1 MRLLHLS
8 WIRSI
13 TLSRASVRFKSQT
26 GSAVTP
32 QAKEPPRT
40 PVSSSLPLFCEAGA
54 SPRAALAPAEGCAE
68 CPGCSRGMC
77 WMPWLSSQ
85 LWQDPAVGFAV
96 AWLVGWL
103 VGEGDCH
110 IFCHYLLSKSALN
123 QFCLNLQNC
132 FFTSSLSHL
141 EASVHLIKIF
151 LFILGAQPVT
161 CHAANSIPAH
171 ALLFQ

>member
-13 TLSRASVRFKSQT
+13 TLSRSSVRFKSQT

-32 QAKEPPRT
+32 QAKKNPLGLLFPALSPFSVRLEPAQE
-40 PVSSSLPLFCEAGA
+40 LPWLQQ
-54 SPRAALAPAEGCAE
+54 RDVLNALA
-68 CPGCSRGMC
+68 
-77 WMPWLSSQ
+77 Q
-85 LWQDPAVGFAV
+85 FPAVTRPCSWVCCG
-96 AWLVGWL
+96 LVGWL